1 MLGQAHASQKRFFE
15 AGISCTH
22 FTQKR
27 QHLTS
32 IR

>member
-15 AGISCTH
+15 TGISCTL